1 MNASRMD
8 TAEDFDRGETAA
20 RLRVPP
26 HSVEAEQSVLG
37 GLLLDS
43 AAWDRIG
50 DLLTESDFYR
60 WDHRLIF
67 AAIGVL
73 VTACKEADVITVYAK
88 LQADGKAD
96 EVGGMVYLNA
106 LASSVPSASNI
117 RRYAE
122 IVREKALQ
130 RSLVAAADEA
140 ATAAFNAGLGQ
151 VQETIE
157 RCVTLFDAVQRR
169 GVVSGPRQAGQL
181 AVERIDHFNDV
192 ATGERPLAFPTG
204 LTDLDRVLN
213 GGLQDGRVYVLAARP
228 SVGKSSLALQ
238 IGLHS
243 AKALDRPV
251 LVLSQEMPAE
261 EVADRALANLGLVDY
276 GEMQRG
282 QLSDHS
288 WGCLSNATELFAKLP
303 VWIDDQPALT
313 IGDIRAKAFALRR
326 DGLKLL
332 VVDYLQLC
340 AGQAKGKNVNRNSE
354 LEEITR
360 GLKALAK
367 QLRIP
372 VLLLSQLSREVEK
385 RGVPEPTLADLRD
398 SGAIEQD
405 ADAVLGLWFA
415 RQWSDR
421 KVMALTVLKNRQGE
435 RGARIPL
442 EFMGQYQLWQDSN
455 ADVESIGKA
464 VGRGSKEEAFE

>member
-8 TAEDFDRGETAA
+8 TAEDFDRGDSPA

-50 DLLTESDFYR
+50 DLLVEADFYR

-67 AAIGVL
+67 AAIGAL
-73 VTACKEADVITVYAK
+73 ATACKEADVITVYAK

-96 EVGGMVYLNA
+96 DVGGMVYLNA

-169 GVVSGPRQAGQL
+169 GVIAGPRQAGQL

-192 ATGERPLAFPTG
+192 ALGERPLAFPTG

-213 GGLQDGRVYVLAARP
+213 GGLQEGRVYVLAARP

-243 AKALDRPV
+243 AKALDRGV

-282 QLSDHS
+282 RLSDHS
-288 WGCLSNATELFAKLP
+288 WGCLSHATEVFAKLP

-340 AGQAKGKNVNRNSE
+340 AGQTKGKNVNRNTE

>member
-1 MNASRMD
+1 MSAYETPDMDASDR
-8 TAEDFDRGETAA
+8 RGEVG

-26 HSVEAEQSVLG
+26 HSSEAEQSVLG
-37 GLLLDS
+37 GLLLDAS
-43 AAWDRIG
+43 AWDRVG
-50 DLLTESDFYR
+50 DLLTEADFYR

-67 AAIGVL
+67 AAIGTLAV
-73 VTACKEADVITVYAK
+73 ACREADVITVYAK

-140 ATAAFNAGLGQ
+140 ATAAFTAGLGQ

-157 RCVTLFDAVQRR
+157 RCVTLFDTVQRR
-169 GVVSGPRQAGQL
+169 GVIVGPRQAGQL
-181 AVERIDHFNDV
+181 AVSRIDHFNDV

-213 GGLQDGRVYVLAARP
+213 GGLQEGRVYVLAARP

-243 AKALDRPV
+243 AKDLNRGV

-261 EVADRALANLGLVDY
+261 EVADRALSNLGRVDY

-288 WGCLSNATELFAKLP
+288 WGGLSHATEVFGKLP
-303 VWIDDQPALT
+303 IWIDDQAALT

-326 DGLKLL
+326 EGLKLL
-332 VVDYLQLC
+332 VLDYLQLC
-340 AGQAKGKNVNRNSE
+340 AGQAKGKNVNRNTE
-354 LEEITR
+354 IEEISR

-367 QLRIP
+367 QLRVP
-372 VLLLSQLSREVEK
+372 VLVLSQLSREVEK
-385 RGVPEPTLADLRD
+385 RGSPEPTLGDLRD

-442 EFMGQYQLWQDSN
+442 EFFGQYQLWRDSQ
-455 ADVESIGKA
+455 ADVESIGKPIA
-464 VGRGSKEEAFE
+464 KGKREDFE